1 MSYVIKLYVSDIE
14 SINRVIMVNDSL
26 SLQLFIKCLIL
37 SMNGDINVLN
47 LLKNNDEIVE
57 FEDTDCIS
65 LLNLKV
71 GDTYQI
77 IYNFDDKAWNLEFE
91 VLKKNENLN
100 VKKMEIIDGV
110 EYGICQNENMFFIR
124 ELIDTKNKKWKDSVL
139 NHYKTL
145 STYFNSKF
153 LLEENNKLVNDYIIL
168 YEDMHT
174 PKSVVMNI
182 SLDRFAKSIKRK
194 IIVNNNI
201 LIDKFCRAII
211 VSMNG
216 DMEHLYTIKVNKKW
230 YDENILDEKLNYLD
244 LSIGKKFKV
253 IYDFG
258 DNWEFNVKI
267 SKICPEYHTK
277 EFEVLSGAG
286 YGIIEDC
293 GGAYELDN
301 AFIDESN
308 SFELCNI
315 NEFNLVEIQK
325 LVEEELKIDNL
336 HQERKS
342 YYNNF

>member
-1 MSYVIKLYVSDIE
+1 
-14 SINRVIMVNDSL
+14 
-26 SLQLFIKCLIL
+26 
-37 SMNGDINVLN
+37 MNGDTNVLN

-57 FEDTDCIS
+57 FEDTDCLS

-91 VLKKNENLN
+91 VLKKNGNLN

-110 EYGICQNENMFFIR
+110 GYGIFQNEDMFFIR
-124 ELIDTKNKKWKDSVL
+124 ELIASKNKKWKDSVL
-139 NHYKTL
+139 NYYKTL
-145 STYFNSKF
+145 NTYFNSKF
-153 LLEENNKLVNDYIIL
+153 LLQENNKLVNGYIVL

-182 SLDRFAKSIKRK
+182 SLDGFAKSIKRK

-201 LIDKFCRAII
+201 LIDKFCRAVI

-230 YDENILDEKLNYLD
+230 YDEKILDEKLNYLD
-244 LSIGKKFKV
+244 ISIGKKFKV

-267 SKICPEYHTK
+267 SKVYPEYHIK
-277 EFEVLSGAG
+277 EFEVLSGTG
-286 YGIIEDC
+286 CGILEDC
-293 GGAYELDN
+293 GGVYNLYE
-301 AFIDESN
+301 AFNDESD
-308 SFELCNI
+308 SIDSYDI
-315 NEFNLVEIQK
+315 NEFN
-325 LVEEELKIDNL
+325 
-336 HQERKS
+336 
-342 YYNNF
+342 